1 MRSSLSSP
9 SLARNPQSHGGSG
22 VLGAE
27 DLPGLGALSLLK
39 KTLDKEKMVKHRLQS
54 GLQEA
59 QRLRNATV
67 KDLHKERAARIQAER
82 ALRKYQRVLNTLMKS
97 GGDVLGTVNSS
108 NYNNDRPYTS
118 SVQGSARLQQT
129 ARSNVSRASS
139 RQTLKR
145 VLSQASTGEMDP
157 QLPLPLNL
165 AE

>member
-1 MRSSLSSP
+1 MSTDVCRGQTY
-9 SLARNPQSHGGSG
+9 A
-22 VLGAE
+22 
-27 DLPGLGALSLLK
+27 K
-39 KTLDKEKMVKHRLQS
+39 
-54 GLQEA
+54 
-59 QRLRNATV
+59 
-67 KDLHKERAARIQAER
+67 AARIQAER

-108 NYNNDRPYTS
+108 NYNNVNDRPYTS